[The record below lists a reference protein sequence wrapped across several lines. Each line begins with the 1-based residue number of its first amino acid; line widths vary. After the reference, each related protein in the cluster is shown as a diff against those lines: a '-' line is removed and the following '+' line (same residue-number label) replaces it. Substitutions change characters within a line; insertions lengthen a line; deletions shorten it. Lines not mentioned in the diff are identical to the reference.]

1 MFLFISMEVMVI
13 FDFEML
19 REINDDEF
27 KWYLMFVDF
36 FLEIDDEL

>member
-1 MFLFISMEVMVI
+1 MFLFICMEVMVI

>member
-1 MFLFISMEVMVI
+1 MILFICMEVMVN
-13 FDFEML
+13 FDFKML